1 MEWEIDNLLKHP
13 EPFTMPETQASELKL
28 RSFKQIFEHH
38 YNNCSEYRKYCD
50 LYKLSPHD
58 IMTLDDL
65 VRIPPIPSD
74 AFRGTEKLIMSV
86 PAEKIGLVST
96 TSSTTSK
103 NPCRY
108 ALDLDTLRRAN
119 LAGKHLLAD
128 IGLKGGFVDGFV
140 AMLIPPPE
148 ESDTGMVRAMSH
160 MLKKGLKFGD
170 RMVYAVHGG
179 KMETEN
185 VIRAITTTSHRPVHL
200 YGPPFVYMH
209 FVDYIERQGLDVRL
223 DADSRLITIGG
234 WKTVAG
240 EVPKHEFQQ
249 RIASAFHV
257 REDQIRDGLGLT
269 DIYTMIMECEYH
281 NMHVPPWIHVSAR
294 DPADI
299 YSEVGDGEE
308 GLLVL
313 MSSFVTSFPA
323 IVVTGDMGAVWNS
336 KKCECGRNGQIVE
349 HLGRGSKLG
358 ARSCAIRMEQFMEAI
373 TRK

>member
-58 IMTLDDL
+58 ITTLDDL
-65 VRIPPIPSD
+65 VKIPPIPSD

-86 PAEKIGLVST
+86 PAEKIVFVAT

-103 NPCRY
+103 KPCRY
-108 ALDLDTLRRAN
+108 ALDPATVRRAT
-119 LAGKHLLAD
+119 LAGKHFLAD
-128 IGLKGGFVDGFV
+128 IGLKGGFV
-140 AMLIPPPE
+140 AMLTPPPE
-148 ESDTGMVRAMSH
+148 ESDTGMVSGMGH

-170 RMVYAVHGG
+170 RMVYAVHGA
-179 KMETEN
+179 KVETEN

-200 YGPPFVYMH
+200 FGPPFVYMH

-223 DADSRLITIGG
+223 DADSRVLLTGG

-240 EVPKHEFQQ
+240 EVTKHELQQ

-257 REDQIRDGLGLT
+257 KEGQIRDGLGLT

-294 DPADI
+294 DPADMN
-299 YSEVGDGEE
+299 SEVGEGEE

-313 MSSFVTSFPA
+313 MSSFVTSYPA
-323 IVVTGDMGAVWNS
+323 MVASGDMGAVWNR
-336 KKCECGRNGQIVE
+336 KKCRCGRSGQIVE
-349 HLGRGSKLG
+349 HRGRGSKLG
-358 ARSCAIRMEQFMEAI
+358 ARSCAIRMEQFLESI